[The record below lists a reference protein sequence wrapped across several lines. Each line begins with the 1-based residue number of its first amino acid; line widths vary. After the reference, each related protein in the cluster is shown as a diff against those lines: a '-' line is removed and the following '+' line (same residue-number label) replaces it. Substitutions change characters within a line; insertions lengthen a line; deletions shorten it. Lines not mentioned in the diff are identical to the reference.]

1 MAETTETPVGL
12 SIPEGYEELPLSGI
26 PETIAATRELLLPAD
41 RAAGEFVLGSLQVFL
56 SALAERNA
64 LYCGIGRH
72 LSALNGQLIT
82 SSLVITALDFP
93 GERNPRLVL
102 RDVLLGK
109 ARAHETGQA
118 DLVDLPVGPVAFFE
132 HILTLPNP
140 AIPGQHPLAAGAEA
154 PVWQLEAF
162 VPSPAGD
169 RLITI
174 EVSTPFAE
182 HGPQYR
188 TMAVAMANG
197 VSFDPPAGDDPL
209 TALLG

>member
-1 MAETTETPVGL
+1 MAETTDEAAPVWL
-12 SIPEGYEELPLSGI
+12 SIPQGYAELPLENI
-26 PETIAATRELLLPAD
+26 PETIETTRKLVDELGPPEQRQAA
-41 RAAGEFVLGSLQVFL
+41 EFVLRSLNLFL
-56 SALAERNA
+56 TALAERNA
-64 LYCGIGRH
+64 VYCGIGRH
-72 LSALNGQLIT
+72 LSALNNQLIT
-82 SSLVITALDFP
+82 SSLVVTVMDFP

-102 RDVLLGK
+102 RDLLIGK
-109 ARAHETGQA
+109 SRAHESGRP
-118 DLVDLPVGPVAFFE
+118 DIVDLPGGPVAFFE
-132 HILTLPNP
+132 HTLSLPNP
-140 AIPGQHPLAAGAEA
+140 ATPGVEV

-169 RLITI
+169 RLVTI

-197 VSFDPPAGDDPL
+197 VSFDPPAEQDPL